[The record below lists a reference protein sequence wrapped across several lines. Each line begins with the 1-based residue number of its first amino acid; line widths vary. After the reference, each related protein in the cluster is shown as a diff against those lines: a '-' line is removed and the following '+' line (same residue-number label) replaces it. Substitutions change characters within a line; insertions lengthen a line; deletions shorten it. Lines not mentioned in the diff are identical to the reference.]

1 MGDLKG
7 FRYELAA
14 VVGGLLEIG
23 SSKSASWLYLQCCQ
37 LGIVKTNFI
46 EFVPGHKNKQSLFS

>member
-23 SSKSASWLYLQCCQ
+23 SSKSASWLYLQCYQ
-37 LGIVKTNFI
+37 LGIAKTNFI
-46 EFVPGHKNKQSLFS
+46 EMHCRHRRME